1 MLELNPPT
9 FDAFERESARGNA
22 VPVVRRVLADLQ
34 TPLGAFLRVAEGEP
48 YAFLLES
55 VEGGERVARYSFL
68 GARPEMIVRGRGD
81 RTAVERGGTREVF
94 EGLRATE
101 FLREHFRGRKLAA
114 REGLSPFAG
123 GAVGF
128 LAYDAVRWFEPVLDD
143 GASDGDDGAGGA
155 TANSK
160 AARETDDAVF
170 MFCRTVLAFDRVR
183 QQIEIS
189 SVVMTD
195 EAGGDRARLRKL
207 YDAAVAETARVEG
220 LLNGDASRGAGAAL
234 ERETDAGSSPTQSA
248 SSVDRAGARFVS
260 EWGRAEFERAV
271 AGVKEH
277 ILAGDCY
284 QVVLSQRFSSRV
296 SAAPLEIYRAL
307 RALNPSPYTFF
318 LRLGGMAIVG
328 ASPEMLV
335 RCRGRELEYRPIAG
349 TTPRGADAEE
359 DERLAA
365 AMRADEKEVAE
376 HMMLVDLGRNDLG
389 RVAEYGTVRVGELM
403 TVERYSHVQH
413 LVTSLTA
420 RLREGAD
427 RFDALAA
434 CFPAGT
440 VTGAPKV
447 RAMQLIAELE
457 PTRRGVYAGSVLYID
472 YAGNLDS
479 CIAIRTMVL
488 RGSRAEL
495 QAGAGVVADSDPA
508 REYDECVN
516 KARALVRAVELA
528 EPGDTVLVAGKGHE
542 SGQEACGVL
551 TPFDD
556 REVLREVL
564 HEVLGTSRQDD
575 HPTTGTTVSEGTP

>member
-1 MLELNPPT
+1 MKWNQIVLTSSFIVHTSSFPFMLDLIPST
-9 FDAFERESARGNA
+9 FEEFEREAARGNV

-34 TPLGAFLRVAEGEP
+34 TPVSAFLRVAAGEP

-68 GARPEMIVRGRGD
+68 GAKPEMIVRGRGD
-81 RTAVERGGTREVF
+81 KTIVERGGAHEVY
-94 EGLRATE
+94 ENVRATD
-101 FLREHFRGRKLAA
+101 FLREHFRGRTLAA

-143 GASDGDDGAGGA
+143 GASSDA
-155 TANSK
+155 
-160 AARETDDAVF
+160 DDAVF
-170 MFCRTVLAFDRVR
+170 IFCRTVLAFDRVR

-195 EAGGDRARLRKL
+195 EAGGDRQRLRDL
-207 YDAAVAETARVEG
+207 YDVAVGETERVER
-220 LLNGDASRGAGAAL
+220 LLLD
-234 ERETDAGSSPTQSA
+234 EPTQSA
-248 SSVDRAGARFVS
+248 LRADLHSRANSTGARTNALESVAGSPASNSDRAQFISDWDRND
-260 EWGRAEFERAV
+260 FERAV
-271 AGVKEH
+271 VDIKEH

-284 QVVLSQRFSSRV
+284 QVVLSQRFTAQV

-318 LRLGGMAIVG
+318 LRLGEMSIVG

-349 TTPRGADAEE
+349 TTPRGASVED

-376 HMMLVDLGRNDLG
+376 HLMLVDLGRNDLG
-389 RVAEYGTVRVGELM
+389 RVAEYGTVRVHDLM

-420 RLREGAD
+420 RLRDGAD

-447 RAMQLIAELE
+447 RAMQIIAGLE
-457 PTRRGVYAGSVLYID
+457 PTRRGVYAGAVLYLD

-479 CIAIRTMVL
+479 CISIRTMVL
-488 RGSRAEL
+488 RGTRAEL
-495 QAGAGVVADSDPA
+495 QAGAGIVADSDPA

-528 EPGDTVLVAGKGHE
+528 ERGL
-542 SGQEACGVL
+542 
-551 TPFDD
+551 
-556 REVLREVL
+556 
-564 HEVLGTSRQDD
+564 
-575 HPTTGTTVSEGTP
+575 